1 MLHRLRLCLRAA
13 SPIATILT
21 LSHAVSQPSHLP
33 VRIGEFSHGHVV
45 SGALASFGVASLV
58 ELPSHGEESV
68 VVFFGRQGFVGVGDG
83 DSDSEGW
90 GFGMSMRMMT
100 GRRGSQEVVF
110 VVASK
115 GKAIGGLDVAFVV
128 GGGDLPAVE
137 GFAGFGVAGYQRGDV
152 DGLGGAVGR
161 GEGLGEMD
169 VGDAV
174 LVKAS
179 RPKSPGIVAQRRLD
193 GLLNVH
199 QFVQFFVLLLPSH
212 QFLCR
217 GLAAPV
223 IATTPPMRPLHPLAG
238 LEGDLPRVDVAEA
251 VGAVAF

>member
-1 MLHRLRLCLRAA
+1 
-13 SPIATILT
+13 
-21 LSHAVSQPSHLP
+21 
-33 VRIGEFSHGHVV
+33 
-45 SGALASFGVASLV
+45 
-58 ELPSHGEESV
+58 
-68 VVFFGRQGFVGVGDG
+68 
-83 DSDSEGW
+83 
-90 GFGMSMRMMT
+90 MSTRMMT

-251 VGAVAF
+251 VGAVAFRCQCHVADGGRRVAVVFGVEGGEEGMVVGLGDRHGGIRPWWWLIGFGLG